1 MALSS
6 AHGALSEESSRT
18 HLPLRQPAYRVGRV
32 AAPVLVL
39 NCGSSSLKWAVVD
52 PESGETSSSGLAERL
67 SSADARV
74 RTRTGSGEWV
84 NTSAPGLSPEDA
96 VGQAISTVRG
106 TEPGGVGHR
115 VVQGGERFTTSVRI
129 DDDVIKGIDA
139 LSALA
144 PLHNPVNLLGIRAAM
159 RALPELT
166 HVAVFD
172 TSFHQTM
179 PPRAYRYAVPTR
191 WYTEHGIR
199 RYGAHGTSFRY
210 VSRRAAELLRKP
222 LQDTALVAAHL
233 GNGCSAA
240 AILGGVSVDTTMGLT
255 PLAGLVMGTRSGD
268 VDPSVFS
275 YLAHQTGQSVDAI
288 TDALNHESGLVG
300 LSGLSNDMRAVTDA
314 AAAGNTDALLA
325 VEVFCYRLAREV
337 ASLVVPL
344 GRLDAL
350 VFTGGIGE
358 NSAIVRS
365 KVLAL
370 LGFLG
375 LEENIIANGAHG
387 RDHHGRISLMG
398 SPVALVVPTNE
409 ELVIA
414 QDTAALT

>member
-1 MALSS
+1 MS
-6 AHGALSEESSRT
+6 
-18 HLPLRQPAYRVGRV
+18 
-32 AAPVLVL
+32 APVLVL
-39 NCGSSSLKWAVVD
+39 NCGSSSVKWAVVD
-52 PESGETSSSGLAERL
+52 PASGETSSSGLAERL
-67 SSADARV
+67 GSADARV
-74 RTRTGSGEWV
+74 RTRTGSGDWV
-84 NTSAPGLSPEDA
+84 DTSTPGLSPEDA
-96 VGQAISTVRG
+96 VGQAISRVR
-106 TEPGGVGHR
+106 EAELGGVGHR
-115 VVQGGERFTTSVRI
+115 VVQGGERFTSSVRI
-129 DDDVIKGIDA
+129 DDDVVAGIDA

-144 PLHNPVNLLGIRAAM
+144 PLHNPVNLVGIRAAM
-159 RALPELT
+159 KALPGLT

-179 PPRAYRYAVPTR
+179 PARAYRYAVPTS
-191 WYTEHGIR
+191 WYTDHGFR

-210 VSRRAAELLRKP
+210 VSRRAAELLERP
-222 LQDTALVAAHL
+222 LGDTNLIAAHL

-275 YLAHQTGQSVDAI
+275 YLARQTGLTIDAI
-288 TDALNHESGLVG
+288 TDALNRESGLLG
-300 LSGLSNDMRAVTDA
+300 LSGLSNDMRTVTDA
-314 AAAGNTDALLA
+314 ATAGNTDALLA
-325 VEVFCYRLAREV
+325 VEVFCYRLAREIS
-337 ASLVVPL
+337 SLVVPL

-370 LGFLG
+370 LAFLG
-375 LEENIIANGAHG
+375 LEENIIANAAHG
-387 RDHHGRISLMG
+387 RDHHGRVSLMG

-414 QDTAALT
+414 QDTAALVAAR